1 MVTIYDYPGVDG
13 ISSLLFN
20 DLILTN
26 ILVPALG
33 LILLTFVIGLI
44 HTIASVNLMGK
55 GKDSEESGIPVEP
68 YKDAPLHLKIIKNNI
83 SNIFEFSVIFYFLIG
98 IIVFIEIE
106 SNFLLICAWLY
117 LLFRVIHSI
126 VHICFNNTSAR
137 GAIWIFSQT
146 ALLLLFLGTAY
157 YVLSS

>member
-1 MVTIYDYPGVDG
+1 M
-13 ISSLLFN
+13 
-20 DLILTN
+20 LTN

-55 GKDSEESGIPVEP
+55 GKDWEESGIPIEP

-106 SNFLLICAWLY
+106 STFLLICAWLY

-126 VHICFNNTSAR
+126 VHICLNNTAAR
-137 GAIWIFSQT
+137 GGIWIFSQT

>member
-1 MVTIYDYPGVDG
+1 M
-13 ISSLLFN
+13 
-20 DLILTN
+20 LTN

-55 GKDSEESGIPVEP
+55 GKDWEESGIPVEP

-106 SNFLLICAWLY
+106 STFLLICAWLY
-117 LLFRVIHSI
+117 LLFRTIHSI
-126 VHICFNNTSAR
+126 VHICFNNTAAR

-146 ALLLLFLGTAY
+146 ALLLLFFGTAY
-157 YVLSS
+157 YILSS

>member
-1 MVTIYDYPGVDG
+1 M
-13 ISSLLFN
+13 
-20 DLILTN
+20 LTN

-55 GKDSEESGIPVEP
+55 GKDWEESGIPIEP

-98 IIVFIEIE
+98 VIVFIEIE
-106 SNFLLICAWLY
+106 STFLLICAWLY
-117 LLFRVIHSI
+117 LLFRVTHSI
-126 VHICFNNTSAR
+126 VHICFNNTAAR

-146 ALLLLFLGTAY
+146 ALMLLFLGTAY

>member
-1 MVTIYDYPGVDG
+1 M
-13 ISSLLFN
+13 
-20 DLILTN
+20 LTN
-26 ILVPALG
+26 ILAPALG

-55 GKDSEESGIPVEP
+55 GKDWEESGIPIEP

-98 IIVFIEIE
+98 VIVFIEIE
-106 SNFLLICAWLY
+106 STFLLICSWLY
-117 LLFRVIHSI
+117 LLFRVVHSI
-126 VHICFNNTSAR
+126 VHICFNNTAAR

>member
-1 MVTIYDYPGVDG
+1 M
-13 ISSLLFN
+13 
-20 DLILTN
+20 LTN

-55 GKDSEESGIPVEP
+55 GKDWEESGIPIEP

-98 IIVFIEIE
+98 VIVFIKIE
-106 SNFLLICAWLY
+106 SIFLLIFAWLY
-117 LLFRVIHSI
+117 LLFRVVHSI
-126 VHICFNNTSAR
+126 VHICFNNTTAR

>member
-1 MVTIYDYPGVDG
+1 MDG
-13 ISSLLFN
+13 LSSLLFN
-20 DLILTN
+20 DLMLTN

-55 GKDSEESGIPVEP
+55 GKDWEESGIPIEP

-98 IIVFIEIE
+98 VIVFIEIE
-106 SNFLLICAWLY
+106 STFLLICSWLY

-126 VHICFNNTSAR
+126 VHICYNNTA
-137 GAIWIFSQT
+137 A
-146 ALLLLFLGTAY
+146 
-157 YVLSS
+157 

>member
-1 MVTIYDYPGVDG
+1 M
-13 ISSLLFN
+13 
-20 DLILTN
+20 LTN

-55 GKDSEESGIPVEP
+55 GKDWEESGIPVEP

-83 SNIFEFSVIFYFLIG
+83 SNIFEFSVIFYFLVG
-98 IIVFIEIE
+98 VIVFIEIE
-106 SNFLLICAWLY
+106 STFLLICSWLY
-117 LLFRVIHSI
+117 LLFRVVHSI
-126 VHICFNNTSAR
+126 VHICFNNTAAR

>member
-1 MVTIYDYPGVDG
+1 M
-13 ISSLLFN
+13 
-20 DLILTN
+20 LTN

-55 GKDSEESGIPVEP
+55 GKDWEESGIPIEP

-98 IIVFIEIE
+98 VIIFIEIE
-106 SNFLLICAWLY
+106 STFLLICAWLY
-117 LLFRVIHSI
+117 LLFRAIHSI
-126 VHICFNNTSAR
+126 VHICFNNTAAR
-137 GAIWIFSQT
+137 GAIWILSQT

-157 YVLSS
+157 YILNS

>member
-1 MVTIYDYPGVDG
+1 M
-13 ISSLLFN
+13 
-20 DLILTN
+20 LTN

-55 GKDSEESGIPVEP
+55 GKEWEESGIPIEP

-98 IIVFIEIE
+98 VIIFIEIE
-106 SNFLLICAWLY
+106 STFLLICAWLY

-126 VHICFNNTSAR
+126 AHICFNNTAAR

>member
-1 MVTIYDYPGVDG
+1 M
-13 ISSLLFN
+13 
-20 DLILTN
+20 LTN

-55 GKDSEESGIPVEP
+55 GKDWEESGIPIEP

-83 SNIFEFSVIFYFLIG
+83 SNIFYFLIG
-98 IIVFIEIE
+98 VIIFIEIE
-106 SNFLLICAWLY
+106 STFLLICAWLY

-126 VHICFNNTSAR
+126 VHICFNNTAAR

>member
-1 MVTIYDYPGVDG
+1 M
-13 ISSLLFN
+13 
-20 DLILTN
+20 LTN

-55 GKDSEESGIPVEP
+55 GKDWEESGIPVEP

-98 IIVFIEIE
+98 VIVFIEIE
-106 SNFLLICAWLY
+106 STFLLICSWLY

-126 VHICFNNTSAR
+126 VHICFNNTAAR